1 MKILLCIGIIIL
13 MGLIGVGVYMVCRIA
28 AYQHLQTQMMVNVS
42 QSVPPGGTGNGIGA
56 FEGLH
61 IWDEV
66 PNCTLLMQCYFNS
79 PEEFYIVDFSRF
91 TEENRLVGLQLFDTR
106 RVPEDMATTE
116 PVVLNNITFRKISDA
131 GDPEEES
138 HWLWYFPEQESWN

>member
-13 MGLIGVGVYMVCRIA
+13 MGLIGLGVYMVCRIA
-28 AYQHLQTQMMVNVS
+28 AYQYLQTQMMVNVS
-42 QSVPPGGTGNGIGA
+42 QNVPPRRTGNGNA
-56 FEGLH
+56 FEGLQV
-61 IWDEV
+61 WDEI

-91 TEENRLVGLQLFDTR
+91 TEENRLVGLQLFDTKQ
-106 RVPEDMATTE
+106 VPVDMSRTE

-138 HWLWYFPEQESWN
+138 HWLWYFPEQESWS

>member
-13 MGLIGVGVYMVCRIA
+13 MGLIGLGVYMVGRIA
-28 AYQHLQTQMMVNVS
+28 AYQYLQTQMMVNVS
-42 QSVPPGGTGNGIGA
+42 QSVPPGGTGNGNP

-79 PEEFYIVDFSRF
+79 PEEFYIVDFSKF

-106 RVPEDMATTE
+106 QVPTDMSTTE

-138 HWLWYFPEQESWN
+138 HWLWYFPEQES